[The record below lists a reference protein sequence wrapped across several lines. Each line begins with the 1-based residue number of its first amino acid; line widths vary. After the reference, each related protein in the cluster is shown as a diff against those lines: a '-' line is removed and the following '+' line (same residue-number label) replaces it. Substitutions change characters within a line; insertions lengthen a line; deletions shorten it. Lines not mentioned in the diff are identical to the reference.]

1 MDTCCIY
8 LAGPMSHQSFDEQL
22 KWITQLKDGLLYG
35 GYEYKKKP
43 ELFIPPLYYNFEEK
57 HHKSEREVLNFDLN
71 RLRNSDLVVA
81 LFNGIESVGTVMEV
95 AIAYENRIPVI
106 VYNTTGGILHPWVQ
120 EMSTRECTD
129 MRELV
134 EYIVEYFLN

>member
-1 MDTCCIY
+1 MDTVSVYC
-8 LAGPMSHQSFDEQL
+8 AGPMSHQSFDEQL
-22 KWITQLKDGLLYG
+22 KWTTQLKDGLLYG

-57 HHKSEREVLNFDLN
+57 RHKSEREVLNFDLN
-71 RLRNSDLVVA
+71 RLRNSELVVA

-95 AIAYENRIPVI
+95 AIAYENRIPAI
-106 VYNTTGGILHPWVQ
+106 IYNTTGGILHPWVT

-134 EYIVEYFLN
+134 EFIVDFYLN